1 MYCTKC
7 GASIPDDA
15 IACTQCGCA
24 TKNYHPEQMHC
35 QRGAVRRGSDRGD
48 QSRSIDLW
56 KIIGGAFIMLIGA
69 KWFCSGIVSGRV
81 WVLVIG
87 IIALI
92 CASSLIAW
100 GVVNQRNPAREKNDT
115 ESHVTK

>member
-1 MYCTKC
+1 
-7 GASIPDDA
+7 
-15 IACTQCGCA
+15 
-24 TKNYHPEQMHC
+24 
-35 QRGAVRRGSDRGD
+35 
-48 QSRSIDLW
+48 
-56 KIIGGAFIMLIGA
+56 MLIGA

-115 ESHVTK
+115 KSHVTK